1 MMKRLFF
8 SLAAFLYVYPL
19 SAGAG
24 FWQTLFGDGN
34 HEFVCYSK
42 IHRNYY
48 LAIFGAVIIIAI
60 IAWNRYR
67 LKKKNADL
75 LEKKN
80 QVIEEQNKDIL
91 DSIRYAS
98 RMQEAIRP
106 PQETIA
112 KNLPDS
118 FFFLKP
124 RDIVSGDFYFV
135 DEIDGKVVV
144 AAIDCT
150 GHGVPGAFLTFIGHN
165 ALRKAIEVAGVKDP
179 SRLLDLMNAEVKS
192 TLGQQ
197 RSQNELND
205 GMEVGLC
212 IFDPATRTLE
222 YAGAGTPLT
231 LFRSVDGD
239 LSGKLEE
246 IKPAKCTVGSVQD
259 HVKEPPPTHTFTL
272 LPGDTFY
279 LGSDGIP
286 DQFGGP
292 EGKKFR
298 REQLRKIITDMQP
311 LKMPDQEKFIDRA
324 LADWMKDHAQTDD
337 MLLIGVRV

>member
-1 MMKRLFF
+1 MKQFFF

-24 FWQTLFGDGN
+24 FWQTLFGDGD

-48 LAIFGAVIIIAI
+48 LAIFGAVIIIAL

-106 PQETIA
+106 PQEIIA
-112 KNLPDS
+112 GALPDS
-118 FFFLKP
+118 FFFLRP

-135 DEIDGKVVV
+135 DESDGKIVV

-165 ALRKAIEVAGVKDP
+165 ALRKAIETAGVKDP
-179 SRLLDLMNAEVKS
+179 SRLLDLMNTEVKN

-212 IFDPATRTLE
+212 IYDRETRMLE
-222 YAGAGTPLT
+222 YAGAGTPLSI
-231 LFRSVDGD
+231 FRD
-239 LSGKLEE
+239 GKLEE
-246 IKPAKCTVGSVQD
+246 IKPAKCTVGSVQE
-259 HVKEPPPTHTFTL
+259 HVKEPPPTHRIEL

-279 LGSDGIP
+279 LGSDGIA

-298 REQLRKIITDMQP
+298 REQLRKVIADMQP
-311 LKMPDQEKFIDRA
+311 LKMPDQAKFIDQT
-324 LADWMKDHAQTDD
+324 LSDWMKGHAQTDD

>member
-1 MMKRLFF
+1 MKKQLLLL
-8 SLAAFLYVYPL
+8 SLLLLSCPL

-24 FWQTLFGDGN
+24 FWQTLFGDGD

-42 IHRNYY
+42 IHRTYY
-48 LAIFGAVIIIAI
+48 LAIFGAVIIIAL

-106 PQETIA
+106 PQEIIA
-112 KNLPDS
+112 RNLPES
-118 FFFLKP
+118 FFFLRP

-135 DEIDGKVVV
+135 DENEGKIVV

-150 GHGVPGAFLTFIGHN
+150 GHGVPGAFLTFIGHS
-165 ALRKAIEVAGVKDP
+165 ALRKAIEVAGAKDP
-179 SRLLDLMNAEVKS
+179 SRLLDLMNGEVKS

-212 IFDPATRTLE
+212 IYDPATRTLE

-231 LFRSVDGD
+231 LFRSAGGG
-239 LSGKLEE
+239 GKLEE

-259 HVKEPPPTHTFTL
+259 HVKEPPPTHKIEL

-279 LGSDGIP
+279 LGSDGIA

-311 LKMPDQEKFIDRA
+311 LKMPDQEKFIGQTMSE
-324 LADWMKDHAQTDD
+324 WMKGHAQTDD
-337 MLLIGVRV
+337 MMLIGVRV